1 MTRPYFNH
9 TGKELDDELGRQL
22 GRQVPRGRRTVDW
35 DADTVEVTAFGDTQ
49 RSFLVH
55 ESANLNNSFSTGA
68 NTTNTVYW
76 SPTVTSNGMFETTYV
91 VAADG
96 KARVKETKA
105 RPVEGSAKA
114 ESDMDWLER
123 RVDEVCWVPA

>member
-1 MTRPYFNH
+1 MARPYSNL
-9 TGKELDDELGRQL
+9 TGKELDDEL

-35 DADTVEVTAFGDTQ
+35 DADTVDVTTFGDTQ
-49 RSFLVH
+49 RSFLAMH
-55 ESANLNNSFSTGA
+55 ESAMTNSVSNGTT
-68 NTTNTVYW
+68 TTNIVYW

-96 KARVKETKA
+96 KAKVKETKA
-105 RPVEGSAKA
+105 RPAEGGAKA